1 MRLSW
6 CPLLPA
12 AVLVAALPLAAG
24 AAGADPLAQH
34 APLMAPAGAEAAVE
48 DAQVAAIFAA
58 LGAQP
63 RRSATFVERRSSAL
77 FKAPQLATGVLR
89 FRAPAWLE
97 KETLSPRHE
106 RLRIDG
112 DRVSWELSDQRNP
125 GNDVLAAE
133 RGAAPGSGA
142 IRSIAIDADP
152 RLAALV
158 TGLRATLAGDL
169 PGVERHFAV
178 TLAAAA
184 DRWRLTLLPRDPLV
198 EKSLIRIELE
208 GRAGDLLRVA
218 VIEADG
224 DRSEMTITPAAPI
237 E

>member
-1 MRLSW
+1 MMRLRRR
-6 CPLLPA
+6 PLRPFTVLLAALLLAAVAARADPPA
-12 AVLVAALPLAAG
+12 AAAA
-24 AAGADPLAQH
+24 
-34 APLMAPAGAEAAVE
+34 
-48 DAQVAAIFAA
+48 DAQLATIFAA

-63 RRSATFVERRSSAL
+63 QRRATFVEQRSSAL
-77 FKAPQLATGVLR
+77 FKVPQVASGVLR
-89 FRAPAWLE
+89 FRSPAWLE
-97 KETLSPRHE
+97 KETTSPRHE

-112 DRVSWELSDQRNP
+112 DRVSWELAEQRNP
-125 GNDVLAAE
+125 GNDALAAE
-133 RGAAPGSGA
+133 RGAAPGTA
-142 IRSIAIDADP
+142 AYRSIAIDADP

-178 TLAAAA
+178 TLAAPG
-184 DRWRLTLLPRDPLV
+184 DHWRLTLLPRDPLV
-198 EKSLIRIELE
+198 ARSLIRIELE